1 MHQLAVVG
9 GGRNANG
16 MPGVFGPA
24 DGRGQ
29 SCLLSA
35 CAIVHACAY
44 SSDGPK
50 SIFKT
55 KQISPLDAY
64 PAANGPRESNSSG
77 FNLAKSVSQYKHEP
91 TSSYQG
97 QLVQQPIFLSPN
109 PSPLSIRFK
118 EALQLC
124 LCINLTTL
132 VVEWNKAKAPSCL
145 IELYCMGLSCPTH
158 YVVRKRPR
166 LCK

>member
-29 SCLLSA
+29 SCLSFFADGRGPSCRILLLL
-35 CAIVHACAY
+35 CQHVH
-44 SSDGPK
+44 GPK

-55 KQISPLDAY
+55 KHISLLDAC
-64 PAANGPRESNSSG
+64 PAANWPREPNISG
-77 FNLAKSVSQYKHEP
+77 FNLGKLVSQYKHEP
-91 TSSYQG
+91 TLSYQG

-118 EALQLC
+118 WALQLC
-124 LCINLTTL
+124 LYKDLTTTSSRT
-132 VVEWNKAKAPSCL
+132 NKNIL
-145 IELYCMGLSCPTH
+145 LLD
-158 YVVRKRPR
+158 
-166 LCK
+166 

>member
-1 MHQLAVVG
+1 MTASRAQQRTCTSWQWWEGGATPMGCRGCLGLLMAEVSLAE
-9 GGRNANG
+9 
-16 MPGVFGPA
+16 FFF
-24 DGRGQ
+24 
-29 SCLLSA
+29 LSA

-64 PAANGPRESNSSG
+64 PAANWPREPNISG
-77 FNLAKSVSQYKHEP
+77 FNLGKLVSQYKHEP
-91 TSSYQG
+91 TLSYQG

-118 EALQLC
+118 WALQLC
-124 LCINLTTL
+124 LYKDLTTTSSRT
-132 VVEWNKAKAPSCL
+132 NKNIL
-145 IELYCMGLSCPTH
+145 LLD
-158 YVVRKRPR
+158 
-166 LCK
+166 